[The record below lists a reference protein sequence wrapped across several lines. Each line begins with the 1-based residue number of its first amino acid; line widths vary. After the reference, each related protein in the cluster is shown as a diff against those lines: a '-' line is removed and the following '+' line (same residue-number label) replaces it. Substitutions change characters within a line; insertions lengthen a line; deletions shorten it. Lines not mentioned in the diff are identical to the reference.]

1 MNGMDFDKIYE
12 EFRGPVLRY
21 LSRLVPESDAEDLTQ
36 EVFVKVSGGMADFRG
51 DSKLST
57 WIYRI
62 ATNTALDRLKSPAG
76 RQMRDGVPDE
86 PGDTLP
92 SPDTPVDKRLEQQ
105 QMSECVQRVIDEL
118 PPDYRVAIV
127 LSELG
132 ELSGRETAEV
142 LGISEG
148 AAKIRLHRAR
158 ERLRSLLDNRC
169 DFVRDERNVF
179 CCVPKPSPL
188 KFRKDPE

>member
-1 MNGMDFDKIYE
+1 MTGMDFDKIHE

-21 LSRLVPESDAEDLTQ
+21 LSRLVPESDAEDLAQ
-36 EVFVKVSGGMADFRG
+36 EVFVKVSGGLAGFRG

-76 RQMRDGVPDE
+76 RAEHEE
-86 PGDTLP
+86 PGDELP
-92 SPDTPVDKRLEQQ
+92 SGETPVDKRLEQE

-132 ELSGRETAEV
+132 ELSGPELAEV
-142 LGISEG
+142 LGITEG

-158 ERLRSLLDNRC
+158 ERLRELLDKRC

-179 CCVPKPSPL
+179 CCVPKPSPIR
-188 KFRKDPE
+188 FRIDPK